1 MNKEN
6 KRLKKSV
13 GAISLKEL
21 EDKGLIEPYLHLV
34 DYQLIGGLTSPKS
47 NEYWKSLPSGKIKP

>member
-13 GAISLKEL
+13 GGITLKEL
-21 EDKGLIEPYLHLV
+21 GEKGLIEPYLHLR

-47 NEYWKSLPSGKIKP
+47 IEYWKSLPYGKIKP

>member
-21 EDKGLIEPYLHLV
+21 EEKGLIEPYLHLN
-34 DYQLIGGLTSPKS
+34 DGNYIGGLTSPIS
-47 NEYWKSLPSGKIKP
+47 NEYWKSLPSGIIKP